1 MKSKCSVSVIRSL
14 TGAHTVLL
22 AIVASAVLFGASEA
36 GAKPPFNAFTYAAS
50 PVLQN
55 PGDGS
60 QACLDT
66 GVPLC
71 PAQHFCNVFGYAGG
85 SAVGTPGFGKTN
97 IEVCILEDRNLGFQ
111 NATGGNC
118 SQSTGFAQI
127 TYQIKPKSSK
137 VIVLG
142 LMGQT
147 CDING
152 GAVGGITQN
161 MSLTQG
167 PWAGT
172 LSIQSLVTD
181 GADAFLSIYGTI
193 KSGL

>member
-1 MKSKCSVSVIRSL
+1 MKSYCSFSVIRPR
-14 TGAHTVLL
+14 TRAHAVLL
-22 AIVASAVLFGASEA
+22 AIVAGALLLASGEA

-50 PVLQN
+50 SVLQN
-55 PGDGS
+55 PGQGS

-66 GVPLC
+66 GVPTC
-71 PAQHFCNVFGYAGG
+71 PAQHFCEVFGYVGG
-85 SAVGTPGFGKTN
+85 SAAGTPGFGKTN

-118 SQSTGFAQI
+118 SQSSGFAQI

-152 GAVGGITQN
+152 GAVAGVTQS